1 MRRRNIAIW
10 SIGCPPNSSTFLC
23 VYTLAV
29 QLTNSL
35 ALCAFC
41 FSANHSQFHVHA
53 RACCVRACVRV
64 RVYALV
70 FVPLQGYCIQHA
82 GRDNASHPISVEYG
96 SDGYGQH
103 GC

>member
-23 VYTLAV
+23 VYMLAV

-35 ALCAFC
+35 ALCTFC
-41 FSANHSQFHVHA
+41 FSANHSQFHVH
-53 RACCVRACVRV
+53 VRDVVCVRV

-70 FVPLQGYCIQHA
+70 FVPVQGYCIQHA
-82 GRDNASHPISVEYG
+82 G
-96 SDGYGQH
+96 
-103 GC
+103 